1 MCLRRVYTAMKSF
14 SSPAVVARAQ
24 VCNGSDEGRSWQGT
38 GGVVQGT
45 LLIFTRPWAQACP
58 EEQRGLSF
66 RQDGCSGPG
75 SGWKRCPWELEA
87 TALAVTAA
95 RDSKQERATHRER
108 GVRIVGRMYQEVS
121 ALQTA

>member
-45 LLIFTRPWAQACP
+45 LLIFTRP
-58 EEQRGLSF
+58 R
-66 RQDGCSGPG
+66 GPG
-75 SGWKRCPWELEA
+75 IPKSSGAVMTRRDAQGQGLGGKGVHGSWKPL
-87 TALAVTAA
+87 ALAVTAA
-95 RDSKQERATHRER
+95 RDLNRSITNRK
-108 GVRIVGRMYQEVS
+108 G
-121 ALQTA
+121 